1 MLTEQFAV
9 AVCGPPLASNTAVSK
24 DAGIYTYQLAPQLQA
39 LSVLKRSSAPVNA
52 MAVSP
57 THIFTAQQNKAHV
70 HVYSRER
77 GNQEALVAFSERITA
92 IALVGEVLVLGTTE
106 GRMILWETCTGRQVT
121 TPPCHVQPI
130 ACIGTAPYHIL
141 TGSDDAN
148 VHVWSTARMLELDST
163 AEQEPDRVLSN
174 HRGSITGLS
183 AGASAN
189 PETSIC
195 VSSSKD
201 KTIIIW
207 NYATGDALRTLLF
220 ASTPICVSL
229 DPSAR
234 AIFATTDAGELFMV
248 DMFGPRPLVGPHSEE
263 HASAAVNV
271 GQPLGNSDTELG
283 PAQTMAVS
291 YDGTTLITGH
301 TRGKILQWS
310 LTDNSH
316 PAELADLN
324 ASITNLTFMPIL
336 DAVPATMRAA
346 TIVKPTQVERLYTL
360 TSQIKTTIAPKSRF
374 ENMLTETGFSTDALQ
389 SAVLAMQEEKLET
402 SAEEALRKENEE
414 LWELVNEQRKTQKK

>member
-1 MLTEQFAV
+1 MFTEQFVV
-9 AVCGPPLASNTAVSK
+9 AVCGPPLASNTSVSK
-24 DAGIYTYQLAPQLQA
+24 DAGIYTYQLSPQLQA
-39 LSVLKRSSAPVNA
+39 LSVLKKSSAPVNA

-57 THIFTAQQNKAHV
+57 THIFTAQNNKAHV

-92 IALVGEVLVLGTTE
+92 VALVGDVLVLGTAE
-106 GRMILWETCTGRQVT
+106 GRIILWETCTGRQVN

-130 ACIGTAPYHIL
+130 TCIEIAPFHIL
-141 TGSDDAN
+141 TGSGDAN

-189 PETSIC
+189 PETSLC
-195 VSSSKD
+195 VSSSQD

-220 ASTPICVSL
+220 ASTPLCVSL

-234 AIFATTDAGELFMV
+234 AIFTTTDAGELFMV

-263 HASAAVNV
+263 HASAAVNIA
-271 GQPLGNSDTELG
+271 QPLGNSDEELG
-283 PAQTMAVS
+283 PAQTMAVN

-301 TRGKILQWS
+301 ARGKVMQWS

-316 PAELADLN
+316 PTELADLN
-324 ASITNLTFMPIL
+324 AAITNLAFTPIL
-336 DAVPATMRAA
+336 DAQPAPIKAVN
-346 TIVKPTQVERLYTL
+346 IVKPTQAERLYTFTTQIT
-360 TSQIKTTIAPKSRF
+360 TSIAPTSRF
-374 ENMLTETGFSTDALQ
+374 ERMLTETGFSADALQ

-414 LWELVNEQRKTQKK
+414 LWELVRTQK

>member
-1 MLTEQFAV
+1 MFTEQFAV
-9 AVCGPPLASNTAVSK
+9 AVCGPPLASNTSVSK
-24 DAGIYTYQLAPQLQA
+24 DAGIYTYQLSPQLQA

-57 THIFTAQQNKAHV
+57 THIFTAQNNKAHV

-92 IALVGEVLVLGTTE
+92 VALVGDVLVLGTAE
-106 GRMILWETCTGRQVT
+106 GRVILWETCTGRQVN
-121 TPPCHVQPI
+121 TPPCHVQAI
-130 ACIGTAPYHIL
+130 TCIETAPFHIL
-141 TGSDDAN
+141 TGSGDAN

-189 PETSIC
+189 PETSLC
-195 VSSSKD
+195 VSSSQD

-220 ASTPICVSL
+220 ASTPLCVSL

-234 AIFATTDAGELFMV
+234 AIFTTTDAGELFMV

-263 HASAAVNV
+263 HASAAVNIA
-271 GQPLGNSDTELG
+271 QPLGNSDEELG
-283 PAQTMAVS
+283 PAHTMAVN

-301 TRGKILQWS
+301 TRGKVMQWS
-310 LTDNSH
+310 LTDNSY
-316 PAELADLN
+316 PTELADLN
-324 ASITNLTFMPIL
+324 AAVTNLAFMPIL
-336 DAVPATMRAA
+336 DAQPVHIKAVN
-346 TIVKPTQVERLYTL
+346 IVKPTQAERLYTFTAQIT
-360 TSQIKTTIAPKSRF
+360 TSLAPTSRF
-374 ENMLTETGFSTDALQ
+374 ESMLTETGFSADALQ
-389 SAVLAMQEEKLET
+389 SAVLAMQEEKIET

-414 LWELVNEQRKTQKK
+414 LWELVRTQK